1 MQCGRPRRAWCD
13 DGHCQKTYCF
23 ETGKSRLLRKFFVRE
38 RQQPSARRSEAV
50 DRRGEARYQNDV
62 VETAMMEAGRVAN
75 WCTGLLLKEVGG
87 GGCTGQQLQA
97 QGRAG
102 SWGRRVFKKSCFRD

>member
-1 MQCGRPRRAWCD
+1 M
-13 DGHCQKTYCF
+13 
-23 ETGKSRLLRKFFVRE
+23 
-38 RQQPSARRSEAV
+38 